1 MSMDAQ
7 PATSGAIYTQ
17 RSTCR
22 ACGASQFESVLDL
35 GVQYLPRFV
44 PDVDTTLP
52 KAPLHLVRCGNCNM
66 VQLEHTVEPD
76 LLYRHFW
83 YRTGINA
90 TMREAMEDIV
100 THVAKFRG
108 GLRKHQKRTG
118 EQWWLDI
125 GANDGYLLSRVPDE
139 YHKAACEPA
148 LNFKAELEEQADKV
162 ILDYFTKAATKG
174 QLFDV
179 ITSAAMFYDLDNP
192 HPFLADIHDS
202 LDDGGIWVNQLNDAP
217 TMLKS
222 NAFDSICHEH
232 VAYYD
237 LHVLRDLY
245 EAHDLKIVSISYNQ
259 VNGGSV
265 RLIAMRAEDA
275 PDYYTMADQP
285 RAGGIECRA
294 FGARIGRWKETMT
307 ELIVQS
313 DAPWWGYG
321 ASTKGSTLL
330 QYLGEP
336 VFNHCR
342 KFQGIADRN
351 PRKHGLLM
359 AGCWL
364 PIFDEAAFRRAAPKF
379 ALVLPWAFR
388 DEFVARELATRDAG
402 TRLVFPLPNPE
413 IVL

>member
-1 MSMDAQ
+1 MSTEAQ
-7 PATSGAIYTQ
+7 AATTSIYTQ
-17 RSTCR
+17 RQTCR
-22 ACGASQFESVLDL
+22 ACGAAQFESVLDL
-35 GVQYLPRFV
+35 GTQYLPRFV
-44 PDVDTTLP
+44 PEVDEKLP

-66 VQLEHTVEPD
+66 IQLEHTVEPD
-76 LLYRHFW
+76 LLYRKFW

-100 THVAKFRG
+100 EHVGKFRG
-108 GLRKHQKRTG
+108 HLRKYRKRTG

-125 GANDGYLLSRVPDE
+125 GANDGYLLSRVDRE
-139 YHKAACEPA
+139 YFRAACEPA
-148 LNFKAELEEQADKV
+148 LNFKAELEEHSDKA
-162 ILDYFTKAATKG
+162 IMDYFSIKATKG

-202 LDDGGIWVNQLNDAP
+202 LDTGGIWVNQLNDAP
-217 TMLKS
+217 TMLKM

-245 EAHDLKIVSISYNQ
+245 EQHDLKIVSITYNQ

-265 RLIAMRAEDA
+265 RLFAMRAEDA
-275 PDYYTMADQP
+275 EDYYTMVDQP
-285 RAGGIECRA
+285 RAGAEQCRA
-294 FGARIGRWKETMT
+294 FSRRIARWRDSMI
-307 ELIVQS
+307 ELMDGMRGS
-313 DAPWWGYG
+313 WWAYG

-330 QYLGEP
+330 QYLGQP
-336 VFNHCR
+336 AGNGVTA
-342 KFQGIADRN
+342 IADRN

-359 AGCWL
+359 AGSWA
-364 PIFDEAAFRRAAPKF
+364 PIYDEVTFRKAAPKF
-379 ALVLPWAFR
+379 ALVLPWTFKE
-388 DEFVARELATRDAG
+388 EFNHREVETRDAG
-402 TRLVFPLPNPE
+402 TRFVYPLPNPE